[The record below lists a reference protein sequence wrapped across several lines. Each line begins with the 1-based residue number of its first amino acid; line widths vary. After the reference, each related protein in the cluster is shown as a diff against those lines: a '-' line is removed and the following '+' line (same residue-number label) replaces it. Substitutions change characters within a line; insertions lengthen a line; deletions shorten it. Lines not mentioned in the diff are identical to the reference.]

1 MASAVFILSVVRAR
15 LQGMSGG
22 VVCAFLL
29 AIPVAQARESARAS
43 WFPDQ
48 PSTPY
53 FDWTYVPCEGCH
65 PIKPRAEWIA
75 MARLAGLRGVHFLLA
90 PDEANG
96 PAYSYA
102 PKAIVVSP
110 STLKLEP
117 CHLSFIIGHE
127 MGHIAQRHFDEDV
140 LAISVLSGKPE
151 NWTHSG
157 DEAMHLLEDNFG
169 LAIRMSDIWQQQ
181 EQEADWVGALLA
193 AQACHCS
200 IEDSALSY
208 LRVDERYGGGVGAAH
223 DTSLNRLHFLQTFA
237 ESARRLAP
245 QVSYSGN

>member
-1 MASAVFILSVVRAR
+1 MAAAVFILSVIRSR
-15 LQGMSGG
+15 LYEVSGG

-29 AIPVAQARESARAS
+29 AIPTTQARAGAKAN

-48 PSTPY
+48 PSISH
-53 FDWTYVPCEGCH
+53 FDWTYTPCDGCRS
-65 PIKPRAEWIA
+65 IAPRAEWLA
-75 MARLAGLRGVHFLLA
+75 MAGLAGLREVHFLLA

-102 PKAIVVSP
+102 PNAIVVSP
-110 STLKLEP
+110 SALKLGS

-127 MGHIAQRHFDEDV
+127 MVHVAQRHFDEDV
-140 LAISVLSGKPE
+140 LAVSAMSGKPE

-157 DEAMHLLEDNFG
+157 NEAMHLLEDNFG
-169 LAIRMSDIWQQQ
+169 LAIRMSDLWQRQ

-200 IEDSALSY
+200 LEDSALSY
-208 LRVDERYGGGVGAAH
+208 LRADKGYGGGVGAAH
-223 DTSLNRLHFLQTFA
+223 DASMNRVHFLQSFA
-237 ESARRLAP
+237 ESAKRLALK
-245 QVSYSGN
+245 VTYSSN

>member
-1 MASAVFILSVVRAR
+1 
-15 LQGMSGG
+15 MSSG

-29 AIPVAQARESARAS
+29 AIPAAQAREPARAD

-48 PSTPY
+48 PSTPH
-53 FDWTYVPCEGCH
+53 FDWTYTPCNGCRS
-65 PIKPRAEWIA
+65 IKPRVEWIA
-75 MARLAGLRGVHFLLA
+75 MARLAGLKDVNFLLA
-90 PDEANG
+90 PDETNG

-102 PKAIVVSP
+102 PNAIVVSL
-110 STLKLEP
+110 SALKLES

-127 MGHIAQRHFDEDV
+127 MVHIAQRHFDEDV
-140 LAISVLSGKPE
+140 LAISVMSGKPE

-169 LAIRMSDIWQQQ
+169 LAIRMSHLWQQQ

-200 IEDSALSY
+200 VEDSALSY
-208 LRVDERYGGGVGAAH
+208 LRADEHYGGGVGAAH
-223 DTSLNRLHFLQTFA
+223 DASVNRLHFLQAFA
-237 ESARRLAP
+237 ESARRLAARGDR
-245 QVSYSGN
+245 SAGY

>member
-1 MASAVFILSVVRAR
+1 
-15 LQGMSGG
+15 
-22 VVCAFLL
+22 
-29 AIPVAQARESARAS
+29 
-43 WFPDQ
+43 
-48 PSTPY
+48 
-53 FDWTYVPCEGCH
+53 
-65 PIKPRAEWIA
+65 
-75 MARLAGLRGVHFLLA
+75 
-90 PDEANG
+90 
-96 PAYSYA
+96 
-102 PKAIVVSP
+102 
-110 STLKLEP
+110 
-117 CHLSFIIGHE
+117 
-127 MGHIAQRHFDEDV
+127 V